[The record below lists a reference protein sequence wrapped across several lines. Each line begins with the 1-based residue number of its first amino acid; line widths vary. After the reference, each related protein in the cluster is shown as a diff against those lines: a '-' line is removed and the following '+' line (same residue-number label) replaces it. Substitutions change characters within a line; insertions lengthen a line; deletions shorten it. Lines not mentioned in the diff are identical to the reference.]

1 MTQEQ
6 INKLAMNLLLDTQ
19 ESKRGLIWTTDWSKG
34 EDGIDSLNEQGQL
47 MLASITQRITDIINQ

>member
-1 MTQEQ
+1 MSF
-6 INKLAMNLLLDTQ
+6 LLDTQ
-19 ESKRGLIWTTDWSKG
+19 ESRRGLIWTTDWSQG

>member
-6 INKLAMNLLLDTQ
+6 IHNLAMSFLLDTQ
-19 ESKRGLIWTTDWSKG
+19 ESRHGLIWTTDWSQG
-34 EDGIDSLNEQGQL
+34 DDGIDSLNEQGQL